1 MREITMKKIII
12 AVCFIA
18 PLAILALLGLT
29 YWMSHNKLVK
39 LDVACDTQLAEIDN
53 MLKRRADLLP
63 NLVNT
68 VKGYAKHEKEIFVA
82 VAEARAKIG
91 SAKTVKEK
99 SFASSMMDS
108 ALSRLMV
115 VVEKYPDLKA
125 NQNFIRLQDELT
137 GTENRIAV
145 ARTRYNESVKAYNT
159 AIRQF
164 FKSIVANMQGY
175 EKREFFEIENPKD
188 KEVPKVDFN
197 S

>member
-1 MREITMKKIII
+1 MKKIII
-12 AVCFIA
+12 AVCLIL
-18 PLAILALLGLT
+18 PLLIIGILFLT
-29 YWMSHNKLVK
+29 YWSSHNKLTK
-39 LDVACDTQLAEIDN
+39 LDVACDTQLSEIDN
-53 MLKRRADLLP
+53 MLKRRADLVP

-91 SAKTVKEK
+91 SAKSVKEK
-99 SFASSMMDS
+99 SLASSMMDK
-108 ALSRLMV
+108 ALGRLLV

-145 ARTRYNESVKAYNT
+145 ARTRYNEAVKAYNT

-164 FKSIVANMQGY
+164 FKSIIANMQGY
-175 EKREFFEIENPKD
+175 EKRDFFEIENPED
-188 KEVPKVDFN
+188 KEVPKVDFE